1 MAFKVNNR
9 SLLVCDCEQTMDID
23 GGRLKECL
31 KGKGTLTVFSHL
43 CRTQIEA
50 YDRAVDAD
58 EPLLVACT
66 QEAPLF
72 GEIADEKGGRDIV
85 FTNIRELAGWS
96 DARKKALPKMAA
108 LLAAATHDQ
117 EPAGTTPVASQ
128 GVCLVYGSGQQAL
141 EVAEQLAGRLSVS
154 LLLSDPA
161 DVMPPN
167 VVTVPVYTGTI
178 ASASGSLGNFEISVD
193 GYAPAMASSRSELA
207 FIMARDGAESSCDLI
222 LDMAGG
228 TPLFP
233 AAERRDGYFHVDPK
247 HPAAVAKAMFEIT
260 DLVGEFEKP
269 IYVSYDETICAHGR
283 SGKVGCSNCLDNC
296 PLSAITPDGDTVKI
310 DALICGG
317 CGNCSASCPTGAVS
331 YAYPQRGDMIGQTQ
345 TLLNAYAEAGGKN
358 PVLLLHD
365 VAHGGALIGAMARYG
380 RGLPANVLPISVF
393 SVTQVGHDYLL
404 AAVAAGAQQIVILA
418 GPDRA
423 DELAAAQSQTAL
435 ANAFLEGLGFG
446 EDERIRLICEQDPDI
461 VEALLHDLPKV
472 KAHKPVMF
480 SAIGGK
486 RDIARTV
493 IARLNETRKKPLELL
508 TLPEGAPYG
517 RINIDTQGC
526 TMCLACVGACP
537 ADALADS
544 PERPQ
549 LRFTEAACVQCG
561 LCRVT
566 CPESVISLEPR
577 YNFTSDAMTPEVL
590 NEEEPFECIRCGK
603 PFGTKSTVERVIG
616 ELQGKHW
623 MFQEEDK
630 INLIKMCDDCRI
642 ISVSESG
649 GDPFTAGERPKVR
662 TTDDYLKAEE
672 QARKTGKTPE
682 DFLS

>member
-1 MAFKVNNR
+1 MAFKVSNR

-23 GGRLKECL
+23 SATLKDCL
-31 KGKGTLTVFSHL
+31 KSKGELTVFSHL

-96 DARKKALPKMAA
+96 DAKKKALPKMAA

-117 EPAGTTPVASQ
+117 TPAGTTPAASQ
-128 GVCLVYGSGQQAL
+128 GICLVYGAGQQTL

-154 LLLSDPA
+154 LLLSDVA
-161 DVMPPN
+161 DVAPPN
-167 VVTVPVYTGTI
+167 VVNVPIYTGTI
-178 ASASGSLGNFEISVD
+178 ASASGSLGQFEITVD

-207 FIMARDGAESSCDLI
+207 FIMARDGAQSSCDLI
-222 LDMAGG
+222 LDMSGG

-233 AAERRDGYFHVDPK
+233 AAGRRDGYFHVDPK

-269 IYVSYDETICAHGR
+269 IYVTYDEAICAHGR
-283 SGKVGCSNCLDNC
+283 NGKVGCSNCLDNC
-296 PLSAITPDGDTVKI
+296 PLSAIVPDGDNVKI
-310 DALICGG
+310 DALVCGG

-331 YAYPQRGDMIGQTQ
+331 YAYPQRSDMIGQTQ

-365 VAHGGALIGAMARYG
+365 IAHGGGLIGAMARYG
-380 RGLPANVLPISVF
+380 RGLPANVLPLSVF
-393 SVTQVGHDYLL
+393 SATQAGHDYLL
-404 AAVAAGAQQIVILA
+404 AAIAAGAQQIVILA
-418 GPDRA
+418 APDRA
-423 DELAAAQSQTAL
+423 DELAATEQQIAL
-435 ANAFLEGLGFG
+435 ANAFLAGLDFG
-446 EDERIRLICEQDPDI
+446 ESERIRLICEQDPDV
-461 VEALLHDLPKV
+461 VEGLLHDLPKA
-472 KAHKPVMF
+472 KAKKPLAF

-493 IARLNETRKKPLELL
+493 IARLNETRKKPLEMLA
-508 TLPEGAPYG
+508 LPERAPYG
-517 RINIDTQGC
+517 RIEIDTKGC
-526 TMCLACVGACP
+526 TMCLACVSACP
-537 ADALADS
+537 VDALADN

-549 LRFTEAACVQCG
+549 VRFTEAACVQCG

-577 YNFTSDAMTPEVL
+577 YNFSSGAMTPEVL

-603 PFGTKSTVERVIG
+603 PFGAKSTVERVIG

-623 MFQEEDK
+623 MFQ
-630 INLIKMCDDCRI
+630 
-642 ISVSESG
+642 
-649 GDPFTAGERPKVR
+649 
-662 TTDDYLKAEE
+662 
-672 QARKTGKTPE
+672 
-682 DFLS
+682 